1 MKNIKEDGLYPE
13 KWVENYSNEMYKW
26 VLDKVGKKT
35 EAEDLVQETFLAALQ
50 SMHTF
55 QQKSSEKTWLFGI
68 LKNKMFD
75 FFKKTPEYGSL
86 DVELEASQ
94 TAFYSQFFDASGK
107 WHSEKYPT
115 GSLQNNE
122 NLLDNPAF
130 NEILLK
136 CIEHLPKKI
145 CLIIKLKFQDGI
157 DSIEIC
163 KNLGLSSSNLWTSIH
178 RGKLALRDCLEKK
191 WVA

>member
-1 MKNIKEDGLYPE
+1 MTKNIEAGLHPE

-75 FFKKTPEYGSL
+75 FFKKTPEYASL
-86 DVELEASQ
+86 DKDLESSQ
-94 TAFYSQFFDASGK
+94 SAFYSHFFDNKGK
-107 WHSEKYPT
+107 WQAEKLPT

-122 NLLDNPAF
+122 NLLDNTIF
-130 NEILLK
+130 N
-136 CIEHLPKKI
+136 
-145 CLIIKLKFQDGI
+145 
-157 DSIEIC
+157 
-163 KNLGLSSSNLWTSIH
+163 
-178 RGKLALRDCLEKK
+178 
-191 WVA
+191 